1 MNMLKS
7 VRHQIE
13 EYETQVRPL
22 VRQRLFYLRWSNI
35 INRESNL
42 MCHPYLDNV
51 IFSTIWNIFLFNSE
65 SKLFSWKLK
74 ENISC
79 IQLVNFA
86 NSFFVVAAPSGL
98 PKIIKFSFILY
109 ASLIWSNSKM
119 NSIPEIKLKKKSW
132 SRNLFMKVRD
142 SIILACPIWI
152 FHPSLCVALG
162 SSVTYIFELAKVSR
176 KLEDTARA

>member
-1 MNMLKS
+1 MK
-7 VRHQIE
+7 
-13 EYETQVRPL
+13 
-22 VRQRLFYLRWSNI
+22 LRFDHWS
-35 INRESNL
+35 
-42 MCHPYLDNV
+42 YKD
-51 IFSTIWNIFLFNSE
+51 FLFKMVKHHTIEIVILIAIPISIMLYFQPSKIVLFDSK

-98 PKIIKFSFILY
+98 PKIIKFSFIQF
-109 ASLIWSNSKM
+109 ADIIWRISRTNTT
-119 NSIPEIKLKKKSW
+119 PEMKLKKKSW

-142 SIILACPIWI
+142 SIVLACPIWI

-176 KLEDTARA
+176 KLEDTERA